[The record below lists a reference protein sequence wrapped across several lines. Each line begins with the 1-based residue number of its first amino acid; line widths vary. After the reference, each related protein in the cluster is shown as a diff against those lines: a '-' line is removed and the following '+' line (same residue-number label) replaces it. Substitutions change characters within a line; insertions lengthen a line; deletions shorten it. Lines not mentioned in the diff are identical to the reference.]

1 MSISEAERREDKRRT
16 LGLMLGQLGDLA
28 VYQLGV
34 EPTDPGFTDVLP
46 TTWRELLDDV
56 LIDDDRTTFNRPVY
70 RLTRHG
76 WLEALSLS
84 GKLKSDAT
92 RERCTRLVQALKDI
106 VKGRN
111 SAFDE
116 YVAIE
121 AVASNT
127 GLPWGWIFNAINSR
141 LLNAVFPNRQ
151 WDAEIDSQ
159 FQTHIVV
166 SPTFGLTRL

>member
-1 MSISEAERREDKRRT
+1 
-16 LGLMLGQLGDLA
+16 MLEQLGDLA
-28 VYQLGV
+28 VFQLSV
-34 EPTDPGFTDVLP
+34 EPTDPGFSDVLP
-46 TTWRELLDDV
+46 TTWRELLDDL
-56 LIDDDRTTFNRPVY
+56 LIDNDRTTFNRPVY

-76 WLEALSLS
+76 WREGLRLS
-84 GKLKSDAT
+84 GELQSDAT

-116 YVAIE
+116 YVAVE
-121 AVASNT
+121 AVASTT
-127 GLPWGWIFNAINSR
+127 GLPSSWIYNGIDSR
-141 LLNAVFPNRQ
+141 LLNAVFPDRL